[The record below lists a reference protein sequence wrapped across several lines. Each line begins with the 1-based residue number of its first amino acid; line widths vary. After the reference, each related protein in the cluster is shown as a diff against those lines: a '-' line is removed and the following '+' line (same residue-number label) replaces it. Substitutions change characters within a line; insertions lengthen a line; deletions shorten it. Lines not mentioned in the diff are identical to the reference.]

1 MILKVGCEDF
11 VSLRNISGQTQRLQC
26 LVHLYMTTILLGS
39 RAGFQSFCPL
49 KCRCIND
56 EAVTLLSLPELE
68 SICIMVGNCTVYITV
83 IIILHDNVLH
93 LQIEVFRTCI
103 KFCFL

>member
-1 MILKVGCEDF
+1 
-11 VSLRNISGQTQRLQC
+11 
-26 LVHLYMTTILLGS
+26 MTTILLGS